1 MKENEDGLSVKE
13 RNQKVKDYLNYGRV
27 ADKKI
32 RFVERQMEELEAS
45 KKYPSMAND
54 GMPHGSSQK
63 DLSDYIVAKERLQNK
78 LLGIRAR
85 ELERKNDILE
95 KLEKMDMKEA
105 EVLRMFHLERRTVR
119 DIAKELGYSEAN
131 IHKIHSKGL
140 KNFKL
145 EGIEKK

>member
-1 MKENEDGLSVKE
+1 MEEIKKQLSVKE
-13 RNQKVKDYLNYGRV
+13 QNQRVKDYLNYGRV

-32 RFVERQMEELEAS
+32 RFVERQIEELEAA

-78 LLGIRAR
+78 LLGIRTR
-85 ELERKNDILE
+85 EMERKNDILD

-105 EVLRMFHLERRTVR
+105 EVLRMFHLERMLIR
-119 DIAKELGYSEAN
+119 DIAEEMGYSEQH
-131 IHKIHSKGL
+131 IHRIHSKAL
-140 KNFKL
+140 QNFKL
-145 EGIEKK
+145 DHD

>member
-1 MKENEDGLSVKE
+1 MEESKKQLSVKE
-13 RNQKVKDYLNYGRV
+13 QNQRVKDYLNYGRV

-32 RFVERQMEELEAS
+32 RFVERQIEELEIS

-78 LLGIRAR
+78 LLGIRTR
-85 ELERKNDILE
+85 EMERKNDILD

-105 EVLRMFHLERRTVR
+105 EVLRMFHLERMLIR
-119 DIAKELGYSEAN
+119 DIAEEMGYSEQH
-131 IHKIHSKGL
+131 IHRIHSKAL
-140 KNFKL
+140 QYFKL
-145 EGIEKK
+145 DHD

>member
-1 MKENEDGLSVKE
+1 MEESKKQLSVKE
-13 RNQKVKDYLNYGRV
+13 QNQRVKDYLNYGRV

-32 RFVERQMEELEAS
+32 RFVERQIEELEIS

-78 LLGIRAR
+78 LLGIRTR
-85 ELERKNDILE
+85 EMERKNDILD

-105 EVLRMFHLERRTVR
+105 EVLRMFHLERMLIR
-119 DIAKELGYSEAN
+119 DIAEEMGYSEQH
-131 IHKIHSKGL
+131 IHRIHSKAL
-140 KNFKL
+140 QNFKL
-145 EGIEKK
+145 DHD